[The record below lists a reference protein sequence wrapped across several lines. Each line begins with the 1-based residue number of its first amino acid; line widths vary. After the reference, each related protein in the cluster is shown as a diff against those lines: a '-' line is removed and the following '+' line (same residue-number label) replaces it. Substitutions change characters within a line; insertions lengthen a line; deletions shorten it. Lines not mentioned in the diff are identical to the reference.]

1 MLSARCSVHICAQHK
16 VKCSYVLSA
25 RLRSSVAAFLL
36 GNHTHLDPCW
46 DTETKFKER
55 IFLIEEAL
63 FKVVL
68 LQSVNI
74 LKGKYQHFLPGIL
87 FLLNQAFP

>member
-1 MLSARCSVHICAQHK
+1 MYI
-16 VKCSYVLSA
+16 YVLSA

-46 DTETKFKER
+46 DTETKFTER
-55 IFLIEEAL
+55 IFLIDDWEAL
-63 FKVVL
+63 FKGVL

-74 LKGKYQHFLPGIL
+74 LKGKYQHFLAGIL
-87 FLLNQAFP
+87 FLLDQAFP

>member
-1 MLSARCSVHICAQHK
+1 MCSAQDVAK
-16 VKCSYVLSA
+16 YTYVLSA

-55 IFLIEEAL
+55 IVLIEEAR
-63 FKVVL
+63 FKGVL

-74 LKGKYQHFLPGIL
+74 LKGKYQHFLAGIL
-87 FLLNQAFP
+87 FLLDQAFP

>member
-1 MLSARCSVHICAQHK
+1 MCPAQGA
-16 VKCSYVLSA
+16 VYIYVLSA

-63 FKVVL
+63 FQVVL
-68 LQSVNI
+68 LKSVNI
-74 LKGKYQHFLPGIL
+74 LKGKYQHFLAGIL